1 MLVKVPFNQIQVNMV
16 AFEGAEV
23 IFPYGDKWFR
33 MKWDD
38 VPTRFK
44 QLYVL
49 KLRLEGV
56 RVPDALEQYVVGG
69 IDVSDLDIELDLT
82 KAEEVDENY
91 PLKR

>member
-1 MLVKVPFNQIQVNMV
+1 MQVKVPFNQIQVNMV

-33 MKWDD
+33 IKWDD

-49 KLRLEGV
+49 KLRLGGV
-56 RVPDALEQYVVGG
+56 RVPDALQQYIVDN
-69 IDVSDLDIELDLT
+69 IDVADLSIELDLD
-82 KAEEVDENY
+82 KAEEIDESY
-91 PLKR
+91 PVR